1 MRINPLIEM
10 FLWDW
15 DCWWHFRSYILRHHT
30 SHITQHWLSHCHL
43 SQGFI
48 SLDTITNPEIILL
61 CPSLDSNKAW
71 VRYFFAKVLYC
82 CHQHS
87 CCLNIEHI
95 LFLSMSGSPMSPGC
109 ISPLSV
115 TPMMTGDV
123 SVMSWTIVAGEE
135 KSIKSKAKISH
146 CQSPY
151 CCYYCQHSTKKAT
164 HWPCSMCW
172 CILQLHHLPPIL
184 DDCYPW

>member
-1 MRINPLIEM
+1 MVLWGLI
-10 FLWDW
+10 LWLKCFYETEIVD
-15 DCWWHFRSYILRHHT
+15 DISGPIY
-30 SHITQHWLSHCHL
+30 SDITQHWLSQCHL

-71 VRYFFAKVLYC
+71 VRYFFAKVWYC

-123 SVMSWTIVAGEE
+123 SVMSWTIVAGED
-135 KSIKSKAKISH
+135 KTIKSKAKISH
-146 CQSPY
+146 CQSHY

-164 HWPCSMCW
+164 HWPCSMCASASSSPSF
-172 CILQLHHLPPIL
+172 LHSS
-184 DDCYPW
+184 